1 MGRLI
6 FSLVVTGALALPA
19 FGDEPSIEAK
29 GLLRPVREVRLA
41 SRSQGV
47 IRSIVEEGTKVE
59 EGATVVQLEDAR
71 EQIEVEKQ
79 KRVLEMREFE
89 GKAGRTLD
97 TSGAIS
103 RMEGMEKAINHEV
116 AKLLLAEA
124 NEFLDRKRVVA
135 PFRGVITERM
145 RGVGEAVDEFVPVL
159 TMVDLE
165 RLYFE
170 TYLPAARV
178 RDVQEG
184 QPAEVR
190 IETFP
195 ERVFPGTVKLISPVV
210 SPASSEFR
218 VRIEIDNKDGQLRS
232 GLPGTCRILPAAP
245 PAPAED

>member
-1 MGRLI
+1 MGRLTLLL
-6 FSLVVTGALALPA
+6 LVFVLGAGLLQADQAP
-19 FGDEPSIEAK
+19 IEAK

-47 IRSIVEEGTKVE
+47 IRSVVEEGTKVD

-71 EQIEVEKQ
+71 ERIEVEKQ

-89 GKAGRTLD
+89 GRAGRTLD

-124 NEFLDRKRVVA
+124 NEFLERRRVVA
-135 PFRGVITERM
+135 PFAGVVTERM

-159 TMVDLE
+159 TMVDLS

-178 RDVQEG
+178 RDVVEG

-218 VRIEIDNKDGQLRS
+218 VRIEVDNSDGQLRS
-232 GLPGTCRILPAAP
+232 GLPGMCRILPPTMAEA
-245 PAPAED
+245 AED